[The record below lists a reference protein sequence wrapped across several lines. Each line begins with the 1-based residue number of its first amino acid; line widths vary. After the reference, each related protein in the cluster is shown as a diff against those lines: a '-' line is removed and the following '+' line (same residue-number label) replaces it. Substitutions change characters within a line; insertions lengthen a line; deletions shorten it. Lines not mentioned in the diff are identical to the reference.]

1 MKHRIS
7 GKKLGRNRNQRQAL
21 FRSQAMGFFTHGHL
35 TTTDAKVKAILPLIE
50 RICSLAKKNTLS
62 SRREIFKTLQNVKL
76 TNFVVTQI
84 NKLYPDTNSNFTRIA
99 KIKRRQGDDALVVK
113 LSLFNGLLDKEEV
126 KESDKKT
133 KDSDKKANALKKVKT
148 EVKKVAKKTP
158 VKKVATKKK

>member
-21 FRSQAMGFFTHGHL
+21 FRSQATGFFTHGHL

-62 SRREIFKTLQNVKL
+62 SRREIFKTFQNVKL

-84 NKLYPDTNSNFTRIA
+84 NKLYPDTNSNFTRVA

-113 LSLFNGLLDKEEV
+113 LSLFNGLLDKAEES
-126 KESDKKT
+126 KESDKKA
-133 KDSDKKANALKKVKT
+133 KAPKKVKA